1 MNCAQ
6 VRSDHCREN
15 AKPFLAK
22 TFATNF
28 ALTASLH
35 VQNFCHSFLDT
46 RVYEAYDRWTLA
58 LISSFEIHDAS
69 GLEAFAENLVR
80 TNGRN
85 WGVPSRGPESGKGW
99 CLVRC
104 VWVCVM
110 YLTHSI
116 LYIFLLVRWDHQRN
130 VNNTQIK
137 MMIIIIIIYDD
148 HCQDDD
154 QLSSWPKADPDLRL
168 DQDLHCSS
176 CPPRAS
182 TAFVSPSASNLWFG

>member
-28 ALTASLH
+28 ALTASFH

-69 GLEAFAENLVR
+69 GFR
-80 TNGRN
+80 SFCRKPCTNEWTEFRSA
-85 WGVPSRGPESGKGW
+85 VSGTAGG

-116 LYIFLLVRWDHQRN
+116 LFILLLVRWWDHQKN
-130 VNNTQIK
+130 IQFV
-137 MMIIIIIIYDD
+137 
-148 HCQDDD
+148 HCMCN
-154 QLSSWPKADPDLRL
+154 SL
-168 DQDLHCSS
+168 D
-176 CPPRAS
+176 
-182 TAFVSPSASNLWFG
+182 